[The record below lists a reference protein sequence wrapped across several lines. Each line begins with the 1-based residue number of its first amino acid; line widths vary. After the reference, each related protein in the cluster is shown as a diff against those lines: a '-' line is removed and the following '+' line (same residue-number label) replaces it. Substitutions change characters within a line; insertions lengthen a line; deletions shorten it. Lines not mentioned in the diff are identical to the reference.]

1 MKRVQCTN
9 LGCLVLSVLLF
20 AAAGIAPVTT
30 ARAAENSIQACT
42 SLPAD
47 ASPDGGWSDAEGR
60 AWQQLCERGHIDFNT
75 GSEAV
80 PDPRT
85 PDDWTENRMLSA
97 AFLNFVLFDK
107 RAHRAL
113 RTHSI
118 KFIGVWFPEEI
129 DLEDRNIT
137 MPVIFQGSRFAKPV
151 NMRRLST
158 SAYLSLKGSSFQG
171 LDLGYATIMSPLD
184 MTEASFGSG
193 SSGIPAVD
201 LSNAIIGNSRDRMGT
216 RLDMSGATFTGALN
230 MENIQVN
237 GSLVM
242 VGKAEFADVYLRNAQ
257 IGGNVDMTGARFIRD
272 ERHMGDAPMLHMG
285 GASVQGQLSMNE
297 VVTSHED
304 EVDLSGAAIAADVDL
319 SGAAIAADVDLS
331 GAEFDNQLN
340 MNWARI
346 GGNVFAKDTHFNGDL
361 SLSHAIIEGSLFLE
375 RTSFA
380 AKLDLTGVHVRGHL
394 SLSEANSDAKASD
407 NADGGVNVVN
417 LRFARI
423 GFNLNLNGA
432 NLPKVDLYGAHVANE
447 LQLGPP
453 EGCNDCKDP
462 PAPSAVE
469 HIVLHNAKVG
479 VINSDPELWPETTEL
494 NGFTYTNIND
504 VENRAVALREKWF
517 NANGNEDEDMLANHI
532 HQPYNQ
538 LAGILHAA
546 GLNEQAEDL
555 LREASDRKRQKAW
568 DEGDYIEWGGLTLL
582 KHTVS
587 YGYTRDAYARLLY
600 YSIGLWLIG
609 FGFVTWGLV
618 GRSAGE
624 PRRLPWPRRLV
635 YSLDQM
641 IPVIS
646 LQDWGPKDIAL
657 KPWAEAYF
665 FFHKFI
671 GFLLASILLG
681 NLTGV
686 IQ

>member
-1 MKRVQCTN
+1 M
-9 LGCLVLSVLLF
+9 
-20 AAAGIAPVTT
+20 
-30 ARAAENSIQACT
+30 
-42 SLPAD
+42 
-47 ASPDGGWSDAEGR
+47 
-60 AWQQLCERGHIDFNT
+60 
-75 GSEAV
+75 
-80 PDPRT
+80 
-85 PDDWTENRMLSA
+85 
-97 AFLNFVLFDK
+97 
-107 RAHRAL
+107 
-113 RTHSI
+113 
-118 KFIGVWFPEEI
+118 
-129 DLEDRNIT
+129 
-137 MPVIFQGSRFAKPV
+137 PV

-184 MTEASFGSG
+184 MTEASFSPPDMTEASFGSG
-193 SSGIPAVD
+193 PRGMPAVD

-242 VGKAEFADVYLRNAQ
+242 VGKAKFADVYLRKAQ
-257 IGGNVDMTGARFIRD
+257 IGGNVDMTGSHFI
-272 ERHMGDAPMLHMG
+272 GDKLHMG

-297 VVTSHED
+297 VVAFHE
-304 EVDLSGAAIAADVDL
+304 VDL

-331 GAEFDNQLN
+331 GAEFDNRLN

-346 GGNVFAKDTHFNGDL
+346 GGNLSAEGAHFIDGL
-361 SLSHAIIEGSLFLE
+361 SLSHAIIEGSLILA

-380 AKLDLTGVHVRGHL
+380 ANLNLKGVHVRGDL
-394 SLSEANSDAKASD
+394 SLSKANLDAKASD
-407 NADGGVNVVN
+407 NADGAVNGVN

-423 GFNLNLNGA
+423 GFNLNLDGA

-453 EGCNDCKDP
+453 EGCNDCEDP

-504 VENRAVALREKWF
+504 VENRAAALREKWF

-587 YGYTRDAYARLLY
+587 YGYTRDAYIQLLI

-657 KPWAEAYF
+657 KPWAEVYF
-665 FFHKFI
+665 FFHKFF

-686 IQ
+686 IK